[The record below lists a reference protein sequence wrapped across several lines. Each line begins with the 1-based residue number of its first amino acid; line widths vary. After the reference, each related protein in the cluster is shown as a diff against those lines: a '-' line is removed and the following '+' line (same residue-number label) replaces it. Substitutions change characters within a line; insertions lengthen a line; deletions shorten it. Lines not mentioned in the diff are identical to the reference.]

1 MGHDYE
7 ELTDNLTSWVNE
19 YRILWVNSDYEI
31 TEAFVEAQSKKKAII
46 EFFTEIDANDVENY
60 KINKVN
66 QEILWTTQTTQNFQ
80 IL

>member
-1 MGHDYE
+1 MGNDYE

-31 TEAFVEAQSKKKAII
+31 TETFVEAQSKKKAII

-66 QEILWTTQTTQNFQ
+66 
-80 IL
+80 